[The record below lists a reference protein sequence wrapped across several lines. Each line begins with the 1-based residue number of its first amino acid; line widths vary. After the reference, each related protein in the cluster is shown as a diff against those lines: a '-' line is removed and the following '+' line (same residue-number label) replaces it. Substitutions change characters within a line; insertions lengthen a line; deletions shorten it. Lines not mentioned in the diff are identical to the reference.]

1 MHDIIQALSG
11 YFHEDNIQND
21 SLYEFYYKSRR
32 EDWQLAVE
40 ACHAHW
46 SKYCQLNTASDGAL
60 SNTLTGVVNK
70 LMLDSDPEIMLPNSH
85 LCSSWRCIC
94 VAALFISML
103 DAQVDTNTQVQV
115 YRTPIAD
122 GVFPDIS
129 TFINE
134 QHGPT
139 SLIYAEHHNNN
150 KCLALIETA
159 AKLPNF
165 WHVVPA
171 GTYKFGFSEE
181 VFVVSHQLEHGDTF
195 TFYQYYCDKVGTVS

>member
-11 YFHEDNIQND
+11 YFHEDHIQND

-46 SKYCQLNTASDGAL
+46 SKYCQLNVASDGAL
-60 SNTLTGVVNK
+60 SNALTSVVNR
-70 LMLDSDPEIMLPNSH
+70 LMLDSDSAIMLPNSH
-85 LCSSWRCIC
+85 LSFS
-94 VAALFISML
+94 AALFISML
-103 DAQVDTNTQVQV
+103 DTHADANTQVQV
-115 YRTPIAD
+115 YRTQIAD

-129 TFINE
+129 TFIYK

-139 SLIYAEHHNNN
+139 SFIYAEHHNNN

-171 GTYKFGFSEE
+171 GAYRLGLPEE
-181 VFVVSHQLEHGDTF
+181 VFVVSHQ
-195 TFYQYYCDKVGTVS
+195 

>member
-11 YFHEDNIQND
+11 YFHEDHNQND
-21 SLYEFYYKSRR
+21 SLYEFYYKLHK

-40 ACHAHW
+40 ACQTHW
-46 SKYCQLNTASDGAL
+46 SKYCQLNADSDRAL
-60 SNTLTGVVNK
+60 FIVLTDVVNR
-70 LMLDSDPEIMLPNSH
+70 LMLDSDSAIMLPNIH
-85 LCSSWRCIC
+85 VTLRYIC
-94 VAALFISML
+94 EAALFISML
-103 DAQVDTNTQVQV
+103 DTHVDANTQVQV

-181 VFVVSHQLEHGDTF
+181 VFAVSH
-195 TFYQYYCDKVGTVS
+195 YSA

>member
-1 MHDIIQALSG
+1 MLRRLKKVVYTLIDVG
-11 YFHEDNIQND
+11 V
-21 SLYEFYYKSRR
+21 SLANE
-32 EDWQLAVE
+32 
-40 ACHAHW
+40 
-46 SKYCQLNTASDGAL
+46 
-60 SNTLTGVVNK
+60 
-70 LMLDSDPEIMLPNSH
+70 LMIT
-85 LCSSWRCIC
+85 
-94 VAALFISML
+94 LFISML

-181 VFVVSHQLEHGDTF
+181 VFAVSH
-195 TFYQYYCDKVGTVS
+195 YSA

>member
-1 MHDIIQALSG
+1 MHNIIQALSG
-11 YFHEDNIQND
+11 YFHEDHIQND

-40 ACHAHW
+40 ACHARW
-46 SKYCQLNTASDGAL
+46 SKYCQLNVASDGAL

-85 LCSSWRCIC
+85 VYSSWRYIC
-94 VAALFISML
+94 EAALFISML
-103 DAQVDTNTQVQV
+103 DTHVDANTQVQV

-129 TFINE
+129 TFIYK
-134 QHGPT
+134 QHDPT

-181 VFVVSHQLEHGDTF
+181 VFVVSHQ
-195 TFYQYYCDKVGTVS
+195 

>member
-1 MHDIIQALSG
+1 MHNIIQALSG

-32 EDWQLAVE
+32 EDWQLAAE
-40 ACHAHW
+40 ACRAHW
-46 SKYCQLNTASDGAL
+46 SKYFQLNAASDGAL
-60 SNTLTGVVNK
+60 FIVLTDVVNR
-70 LMLDSDPEIMLPNSH
+70 LMLDSDSAIMLPNIH
-85 LCSSWRCIC
+85 VTLRYIC
-94 VAALFISML
+94 AAALFISML
-103 DAQVDTNTQVQV
+103 DAQVDANTKVQV

-129 TFINE
+129 TFMNK
-134 QHGPT
+134 QRCPT
-139 SLIYAEHHNNN
+139 SLIYVEHHNNN
-150 KCLALIETA
+150 QCLALIETA

-181 VFVVSHQLEHGDTF
+181 VFVVSHQ
-195 TFYQYYCDKVGTVS
+195 

>member
-1 MHDIIQALSG
+1 MHNIIQALSG
-11 YFHEDNIQND
+11 YFREDHNQND

-32 EDWQLAVE
+32 EDWQLAIE

-46 SKYCQLNTASDGAL
+46 SKYCQLNVASDGAL

-94 VAALFISML
+94 EAALFISML
-103 DAQVDTNTQVQV
+103 DTHVDANTQVQV
-115 YRTPIAD
+115 YITPIAD

-181 VFVVSHQLEHGDTF
+181 VFVVSHQ
-195 TFYQYYCDKVGTVS
+195 